1 MHGARISMA
10 VGFGSVAIACAGGVV
25 IGLLSG
31 YFPGWVDVI
40 IQRIVDTML
49 AFPYLILAMFIG
61 SVAGRGTMVLIWA
74 IGLAMAPGVVRVVRG
89 SVLVERERDYVV
101 AARAIGASAPRLM
114 LRHIL
119 PNVVAPIT
127 VIATTLLAGAIL
139 SEAALSFLGLGVAPP
154 TASWGGDLSGSARDF
169 FEVAPWMAIFPGL
182 ALSFA
187 VMGFNFFGDA
197 LRDVLDPRLKGTGP

>member
-1 MHGARISMA
+1 
-10 VGFGSVAIACAGGVV
+10 
-25 IGLLSG
+25 
-31 YFPGWVDVI
+31 
-40 IQRIVDTML
+40 ML
-49 AFPYLILAMFIG
+49 AFPYLVLAMFIG
-61 SVAGRGTMVLIWA
+61 SVAGRGTTVLIWA
-74 IGLAMAPGVVRVVRG
+74 IGLAMAPGIVRVVRG
-89 SVLVERERDYVV
+89 SVLVERERDYIL

-119 PNVVAPIT
+119 PNIFAPIT

-139 SEAALSFLGLGVAPP
+139 SEAALSFLGLGVTPP
-154 TASWGGDLSGSARDF
+154 TASWGGDLSGSSRDF